1 MRAVMTFG
9 RGLTVEVAR
18 ALRQHGG
25 RQSNAARYEW
35 PATDGAH
42 VMLMNLPFKT
52 EALLAGL
59 KPWVLCESPTYD
71 PAAVNRMMDLAAYD
85 LAAAGAE
92 IERIPGRMGFGGSV
106 RARFPH
112 KDFGQPGILISGH
125 LDTVHPV
132 GTIEKNPWR
141 IEDGRVY
148 GPGIQDMK
156 GGNFVSVEALK
167 HLAMA
172 GIETPLPV
180 TVLFT
185 PDEEVG
191 TPSTRELIEM
201 EARKNKVVLVPE
213 PCGPNGEATTG
224 RYAIARFNLKTTGRP
239 SHAGARLGE
248 GRSAIAAMA
257 RKLLE
262 IEEMTTEDCTFS
274 VGVIHAGQW
283 VNCVSSECTAEA
295 LSMAKRQADLDA
307 GVAKMLAHAGE
318 ANDVIIEVT
327 RGVTRPVWEPNE
339 GTMAL
344 YGIAREIAK
353 ELGFDMAHRSA
364 GGGSDGNFTG
374 ALGIPTLDSLGVRG
388 KGAHTLEEYIE
399 VDSLVERARLMAELL
414 VRIK

>member
-1 MRAVMTFG
+1 
-9 RGLTVEVAR
+9 
-18 ALRQHGG
+18 
-25 RQSNAARYEW
+25 
-35 PATDGAH
+35 
-42 VMLMNLPFKT
+42 MLMNLPFDT
-52 EALLAGL
+52 EKMLAGL
-59 KPWVLCESPTYD
+59 RPWIECESPTYD
-71 PAAVNRMMDLAAYD
+71 AAAVDRMMDLAAYD
-85 LAAAGAE
+85 LAACGAE
-92 IERIPGRMGFGGSV
+92 IERIPGRMGLGGSV

-112 KDFGQPGILISGH
+112 KDFGKPGILVSGH

-141 IEDGRVY
+141 IEDGRAY

-156 GGNFVSVEALK
+156 GGNFVTVEALRQ
-167 HLAMA
+167 LAIA

-185 PDEEVG
+185 PDEEIG

-201 EARKNKVVLVPE
+201 AARKNKVVLVPE
-213 PCGPNGEATTG
+213 PAGPNGEATTG
-224 RYAIARFNLKTTGRP
+224 RYAIARFNLKTVGRP
-239 SHAGARLGE
+239 SHAGARLAE

-257 RKLLE
+257 RKILE
-262 IEEMTTEDCTFS
+262 IEEMTSEDCTFS

-295 LSMAKRQADLDA
+295 LSMAKRQEDLDA

-327 RGVTRPVWEPNE
+327 HGVTRPVWEAGD
-339 GTMAL
+339 GTMKL

-353 ELGFDMAHRSA
+353 ELGFEMGHRSS

-374 ALGIPTLDSLGVRG
+374 ALGIATLDSLGVRG
-388 KGAHTLEEYIE
+388 KGAHTLEEHIE
-399 VDSLVERARLMAELL
+399 IESLTERAQLMAELF
-414 VRIK
+414 VRIDGT